1 MILSKTQQ
9 LVADSKKRFKLVTA
23 GRRWGKTFLSIRE
36 IAYQAREPN
45 RLIWYVTSSY
55 RAAKMIVWKELK
67 NKLLDLRWVDKINES
82 ELSVSLKN
90 GSVICLKGAE
100 NAQQL
105 RGVSLS
111 YCVID
116 EAAQVHPDVWMEVIR
131 PALADQMGGA
141 LFITTP
147 LGRGNWIYELYQ
159 QARQMPQLWDAFQF
173 TTSEGGFVT
182 QAEIEAAKQDMSERQ
197 FRQEFLA
204 TWEDAASRIAW
215 AFDREKNIKELD
227 SYSTHQLEVG
237 MDFNVSPICA
247 VIMVRV
253 KDDLYVVDEIQ
264 MHNSNT
270 QELADEIKLR
280 YSHSRITV
288 YPDPA
293 GSARKTSAN
302 GLTDHTILQ
311 NAGFTV
317 RAPRKHD
324 AVRDRIN
331 ATNARLCSADGV
343 RHLFISKKCKYTIE
357 SLEKYC
363 FKEDTQQPDKDS
375 GFDHQFDALSYATA
389 YLFPI
394 RRQLDQ
400 EQVKPQRWGHK
411 LANPYIR

>member
-9 LVADSKKRFKLVTA
+9 QVADSAKRFKLVTA

-36 IAYQAREPN
+36 IAYQARLPN
-45 RLIWYVTSSY
+45 KLIWYVTSSY

-67 NKLLDLRWVDKINES
+67 NRMLDLRWVSKINES
-82 ELSVSLKN
+82 ELSIRLKN
-90 GSVICLKGAE
+90 GSEICLKGSE

-111 YCVID
+111 FAVID
-116 EAAQVHPDVWMEVIR
+116 EAAQVDPDVFAEVIR
-131 PALADQMGGA
+131 PALADQQGGA

-147 LGRGNWIYELYQ
+147 LGKSNWTYDLYRQAQ
-159 QARQMPQLWDAFQF
+159 QSPALWDAYQF
-173 TTSEGGFVT
+173 TTADGGFVT
-182 QAEIEAAKQDMSERQ
+182 DSEIAAARADMSERQ

-215 AFDREKNIKELD
+215 AFDRELNVQDLPNYNTI
-227 SYSTHQLEVG
+227 QLEVG
-237 MDFNVSPICA
+237 MDFNVSPITA

-253 KDDLYVVDEIQ
+253 RDKLYVIDEIQ

-270 QELADEIKLR
+270 QELADELKSR
-280 YSHSRITV
+280 YPQSQITV
-288 YPDPA
+288 YPDPS

-317 RAPRKHD
+317 RAPRRHD

-331 ATNARLCSADGV
+331 AINARFCSADGV

-357 SLEKYC
+357 SLDKYC
-363 FKEDTQQPDKDS
+363 FKEGTQIPDKDS
-375 GFDHQFDALSYATA
+375 GFDHQFDALSYAVA
-389 YLFPI
+389 YLHPLK
-394 RRQLDQ
+394 RDQ
-400 EQVKPQRWGHK
+400 DQMEKKPQWWRHQVEPTQG
-411 LANPYIR
+411 

>member
-9 LVADSKKRFKLVTA
+9 QVADSKKRFKLVTA

-45 RLIWYVTSSY
+45 KLIWYVTSSY

-67 NKLLDLRWVDKINES
+67 NRLLDLRWVHKINES

-90 GSVICLKGAE
+90 GSLICLKGSE

-105 RGVSLS
+105 RGISLT

-131 PALADQMGGA
+131 PALADQQGGA

-147 LGRGNWIYELYQ
+147 LGKSNWTYELFQ
-159 QARQMPQLWDAFQF
+159 QARLLPDLWDAYQF
-173 TTSEGGFVT
+173 STLEGGFVT
-182 QAEIEAAKQDMSERQ
+182 AAEIESAKQDMSERQ

-215 AFDREKNIKELD
+215 AFDREKNHKELINPN
-227 SYSTHQLEVG
+227 TAQLEVG
-237 MDFNVSPICA
+237 MDFNVQPMCA
-247 VIMVRV
+247 VIMVRE
-253 KDDLYVVDEIQ
+253 KNILYVIDEIQ
-264 MHNSNT
+264 IPNSNT
-270 QELADEIKLR
+270 QEMANELR
-280 YSHSRITV
+280 IRYPLSQITV
-288 YPDPA
+288 YPDPS
-293 GSARKTSAN
+293 GSSRRSSAN

-331 ATNARLCSADGV
+331 ATNARFCSADGV
-343 RHLFISKKCKYTIE
+343 RHLFISKKVKYVID
-357 SLEKYC
+357 SLEKYTY
-363 FKEDTQQPDKDS
+363 KESTQQPDKDS
-375 GFDHQFDALSYATA
+375 GHDHMFDALSYAVA
-389 YLFPI
+389 YMFPLK
-394 RRQLDQ
+394 RDQ
-400 EQVKPQRWGHK
+400 DSTNQKPRWWRHQVEQQ
-411 LANPYIR
+411 

>member
-9 LVADSKKRFKLVTA
+9 QVADSEKRFKLVTA

-36 IAYQAREPN
+36 IAYQARLPN
-45 RLIWYVTSSY
+45 KLIWYVTSSY

-67 NKLLDLRWVDKINES
+67 NRMLDLRWVSKINES
-82 ELSVSLKN
+82 ELSIQLKN
-90 GSVICLKGAE
+90 GSEICLKGSE

-116 EAAQVHPDVWMEVIR
+116 EAAQVSPDVFAEVIR
-131 PALADQMGGA
+131 PALADQQGGA

-147 LGRGNWIYELYQ
+147 LGKSNWTYDLYR
-159 QARQMPQLWDAFQF
+159 QAQLSPAQWDAYQF
-173 TTSEGGFVT
+173 TTADGGFVT
-182 QAEIEAAKQDMSERQ
+182 ESEIQAARADMSERQ

-215 AFDREKNIKELD
+215 SFDREKNVQDLPNYNTI
-227 SYSTHQLEVG
+227 QLEVG
-237 MDFNVSPICA
+237 CDFNVSPISA
-247 VIMVRV
+247 VVMVRV
-253 KDDLYVVDEIQ
+253 KDKLYAIDEIS

-270 QELADEIKLR
+270 QELADELKSR
-280 YSHSRITV
+280 YPKSQITV
-288 YPDPA
+288 YPDPS

-311 NAGFTV
+311 NAGFQV
-317 RAPRKHD
+317 KAPRRHD

-331 ATNARLCSADGV
+331 AINARFCSADGV

-357 SLEKYC
+357 SLDKYC
-363 FKEDTQQPDKDS
+363 FKEGTQIPDKDS
-375 GFDHQFDALSYATA
+375 GFDHMFDALSYAVA
-389 YLFPI
+389 YLHPL
-394 RRQLDQ
+394 RRDQ
-400 EQVKPQRWGHK
+400 DPMEIKPRWWRHQVEPTQG
-411 LANPYIR
+411 

>member
-9 LVADSKKRFKLVTA
+9 QVADSEKRFKLVTA

-36 IAYQAREPN
+36 IAYQARLPN
-45 RLIWYVTSSY
+45 KLIWYVTSSY

-67 NKLLDLRWVDKINES
+67 NRMLDLRWVSKINES
-82 ELSVSLKN
+82 ELSIRLKN
-90 GSVICLKGAE
+90 GSEICLKGSE

-116 EAAQVHPDVWMEVIR
+116 EAAQVSPDVFAEVIR
-131 PALADQMGGA
+131 PALADQQGGA

-147 LGRGNWIYELYQ
+147 LGKSNWTYDLYRQAQ
-159 QARQMPQLWDAFQF
+159 QSPAQWDAYQF
-173 TTSEGGFVT
+173 TTADGGFVT
-182 QAEIEAAKQDMSERQ
+182 ESEIQAARADMSERQ

-215 AFDREKNIKELD
+215 SFDREKNVQDLPNYNTI
-227 SYSTHQLEVG
+227 QLEVG
-237 MDFNVSPICA
+237 CDFNVSPISA
-247 VIMVRV
+247 VVMVRV
-253 KDDLYVVDEIQ
+253 KDKLYAIDEIS

-270 QELADEIKLR
+270 QELADELKSR
-280 YSHSRITV
+280 YPKSQITV
-288 YPDPA
+288 YPDPS

-311 NAGFTV
+311 NAGFQV
-317 RAPRKHD
+317 KAPRRHD

-331 ATNARLCSADGV
+331 AINARFCSADGV

-357 SLEKYC
+357 SLDKYC
-363 FKEDTQQPDKDS
+363 FKEGTQIPDKDS
-375 GFDHQFDALSYATA
+375 GFDHMFDALSYAVA
-389 YLFPI
+389 YLHPL
-394 RRQLDQ
+394 RRDQ
-400 EQVKPQRWGHK
+400 DPMEIKPRWWRHQVEPTQG
-411 LANPYIR
+411 

>member
-9 LVADSKKRFKLVTA
+9 QVADSKKRFKLVTA

-45 RLIWYVTSSY
+45 KLIWYVTSSY

-67 NKLLDLRWVDKINES
+67 NRLLDLRWVDKINES
-82 ELSVSLKN
+82 ELSVTLKN
-90 GSVICLKGAE
+90 GSQICLKGAE

-147 LGRGNWIYELYQ
+147 LGRGNWTYELFQ
-159 QARQMPQLWDAFQF
+159 QARQMPALWDAFQF
-173 TTSEGGFVT
+173 TTYQGGFVT
-182 QAEIEAAKQDMSERQ
+182 QAEIDSAKQDMSERQ

-215 AFDREKNIKELD
+215 AFDRELNIKDLE
-227 SYSTHQLEVG
+227 SYSTAVLEVG

-247 VIMVRV
+247 TIMVRH
-253 KDDLYVVDEIQ
+253 KDDLYVIDEIQ

-270 QELADEIKLR
+270 QELATELKQR

-288 YPDPA
+288 YPDPS
-293 GSARKTSAN
+293 GNARKTSAN
-302 GLTDHTILQ
+302 GLTDHTILT

-317 RAPRKHD
+317 KAPRRHD

-331 ATNARLCSADGV
+331 ATNARFCSADGV
-343 RHLFISKKCKYTIE
+343 RHLFISKKVKYVIE
-357 SLEKYC
+357 SLEKYTY
-363 FKEDTQQPDKDS
+363 KESTQQPDKDS
-375 GFDHQFDALSYATA
+375 GHDHMFDALSYAVA
-389 YLFPI
+389 YMFPI
-394 RRQLDQ
+394 RRDQDLD
-400 EQVKPQRWGHK
+400 QVKPQRWAHK

>member
-1 MILSKTQQ
+1 
-9 LVADSKKRFKLVTA
+9 
-23 GRRWGKTFLSIRE
+23 
-36 IAYQAREPN
+36 
-45 RLIWYVTSSY
+45 
-55 RAAKMIVWKELK
+55 
-67 NKLLDLRWVDKINES
+67 VDKINES
-82 ELSVSLKN
+82 ELSVTLKN
-90 GSVICLKGAE
+90 GSQICLKGAE

-147 LGRGNWIYELYQ
+147 LGRGNWTYELFQ
-159 QARQMPQLWDAFQF
+159 QARQMPDLWDAFQF
-173 TTSEGGFVT
+173 TTYQGGFVT
-182 QAEIEAAKQDMSERQ
+182 QAEIDSAKQDMSERQ

-215 AFDREKNIKELD
+215 AFDREQNIKDLE
-227 SYSTHQLEVG
+227 SYSTAVLEVG

-247 VIMVRV
+247 TIMVRH
-253 KDDLYVVDEIQ
+253 KDDLYVIDEIQ

-270 QELADEIKLR
+270 QELATELKQR
-280 YSHSRITV
+280 YAHSRITV

-302 GLTDHTILQ
+302 GLTDHTILT

-317 RAPRKHD
+317 KAPRRHD

-331 ATNARLCSADGV
+331 ATNARFCSADGV
-343 RHLFISKKCKYTIE
+343 RHLFISKKVKYVIE
-357 SLEKYC
+357 SLEKYTY
-363 FKEDTQQPDKDS
+363 KESTQQPDKDS
-375 GFDHQFDALSYATA
+375 GHDHMFDALSYAVA
-389 YLFPI
+389 YMFPI
-394 RRQLDQ
+394 RRDQDLD
-400 EQVKPQRWGHK
+400 QVKPQRWAHK

>member
-9 LVADSKKRFKLVTA
+9 QVADSAKRFKLVTA

-36 IAYQAREPN
+36 IAYQARLPN

-67 NKLLDLRWVDKINES
+67 NRLLDLRWVDKINES

-90 GSVICLKGAE
+90 GSLICLKGAE

-111 YCVID
+111 YVVID
-116 EAAQVHPDVWMEVIR
+116 EAAQVHPDVWTEVIR
-131 PALADQMGGA
+131 PALADQQGGA

-147 LGRGNWIYELYQ
+147 LGRSNWTYDLYAQAQ
-159 QARQMPQLWDAFQF
+159 QSPQLWDAFQF
-173 TTSEGGFVT
+173 TTADGGFVT
-182 QAEIEAAKQDMSERQ
+182 ESEIQAAKQDMSERQ

-204 TWEDAASRIAW
+204 TWEDAASRVAW
-215 AFDREKNIKELD
+215 AFNRDNNVRDLD

-253 KDDLYVVDEIQ
+253 KNDLYVVDEIQ

-302 GLTDHTILQ
+302 GLTDHTILR

-317 RAPRKHD
+317 KAPHKHD

-400 EQVKPQRWGHK
+400 EQVKPQRWAHK

>member
-1 MILSKTQQ
+1 MILSRTQQ

-45 RLIWYVTSSY
+45 KLIWYVTSSY

-67 NKLLDLRWVDKINES
+67 NRLLDLRWVDKINES
-82 ELSVSLKN
+82 ELSVNLKN
-90 GSVICLKGAE
+90 GSQICLKGAE

-111 YCVID
+111 YVVID
-116 EAAQVHPDVWMEVIR
+116 EAAQVHPDVWTEVIR
-131 PALADQMGGA
+131 PALADQQGGA

-147 LGRGNWIYELYQ
+147 LGRSNWTYDLYRQAQ
-159 QARQMPQLWDAFQF
+159 QSPQQWDAYQF
-173 TTSEGGFVT
+173 TTAEGGFVT
-182 QAEIEAAKQDMSERQ
+182 QAEIEAAKADMSERQ

-204 TWEDAASRIAW
+204 TWEDAASRVAW
-215 AFDREKNIKELD
+215 AFDRDQNIKELD
-227 SYSTHQLEVG
+227 SYSTHHLEVG
-237 MDFNVSPICA
+237 CDFNISPISA
-247 VIMVRV
+247 VIMVRI

-270 QELADEIKLR
+270 QELADELKLR

-302 GLTDHTILQ
+302 GQTDHTILQ
-311 NAGFTV
+311 NAGFIV

-343 RHLFISKKCKYTIE
+343 RHLFISKKCKYTVE

-363 FKEDTQQPDKDS
+363 FKEDTQQPDKES
-375 GFDHQFDALSYATA
+375 GFDHLFDALSYAIA

-394 RRQLDQ
+394 RRAPDLTNVRPQWWRH
-400 EQVKPQRWGHK
+400 QVAQT
-411 LANPYIR
+411 